1 MKKILGVSL
10 IAMMAV
16 TTVRAEIASKAYV
29 DSGAG
34 TVISASNTA
43 GQNIKA
49 LDTALGALPANSN
62 VMAEI
67 SSAISGAAGDYAPS
81 DVLDDLDATES
92 QTAGTDGLA
101 LEVTQVDGLI
111 TGISGSIAAETYEP
125 YGAVAAAMNGTNGT
139 LVKHTANTAAGSG
152 TNPVYIA
159 ADGTA
164 TASAA
169 TVGSATQPVYLSN
182 GTFTAGNQLGTAAEA
197 TLETSAVTANG
208 TTVPTTGQVATYVAN
223 QIAAQTNAE
232 TGTLV
237 QHTAGQAAG
246 SGTNPVYIAADGTA
260 TASAAT
266 VGSATQPV
274 YLSNGTFTAGNQL
287 GTAAEATVET
297 TGVASNTTTLP
308 TTAQVK
314 SYVDAAGSSVKSVQV
329 NSTGLT
335 PDANGAVNVTVA
347 TGSTAGTVAVNG
359 SDVAVAVPTFNNSTA
374 GEYVLTASVDASG
387 NPTYHWELISRTGS
401 ETDESVRAAN

>member
-197 TLETSAVTANG
+197 T
-208 TTVPTTGQVATYVAN
+208 
-223 QIAAQTNAE
+223 
-232 TGTLV
+232 
-237 QHTAGQAAG
+237 
-246 SGTNPVYIAADGTA
+246 
-260 TASAAT
+260 
-266 VGSATQPV
+266 
-274 YLSNGTFTAGNQL
+274 
-287 GTAAEATVET
+287 VET